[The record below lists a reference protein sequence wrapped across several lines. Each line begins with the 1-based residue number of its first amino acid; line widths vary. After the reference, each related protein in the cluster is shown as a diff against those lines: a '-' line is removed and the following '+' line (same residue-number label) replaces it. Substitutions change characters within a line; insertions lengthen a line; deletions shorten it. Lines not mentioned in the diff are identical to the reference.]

1 MWYNAG
7 MKKPRQLKLITN
19 WDDLPEEM
27 KKEIDDCE
35 FVLMANEIEELPEN
49 TEKEKMFKALQIRGL
64 QKYTGG
70 GKD

>member
-7 MKKPRQLKLITN
+7 MKKPQQLKLLTN
-19 WDDLPEEM
+19 WGDLPAEVKE
-27 KKEIDDCE
+27 EIDDCE